1 MLNRFREVTTN
12 VEENVGTIYFDVTR
26 SLGSLDTISVD
37 MITIAT
43 TAHAQTGDD
52 INLSVIHQVRYEW
65 IAIHS

>member
-1 MLNRFREVTTN
+1 M
-12 VEENVGTIYFDVTR
+12 EENDGTIYFDVTR

-52 INLSVIHQVRYEW
+52 INLSVIHQVRDE
-65 IAIHS
+65 